1 LVRQL
6 IQRSPWSLTFA
17 GSPALTLVA
26 TLGGQA
32 SIRLDD
38 ARAAPV
44 RLTPG
49 GLVIISRTG
58 GHTIAD
64 DPVTPPQ
71 VVIRGGGKYA
81 IAGGE
86 LVADGRW
93 NMAPAPMATASRNPR
108 PWSSSP
114 TRNRSRP

>member
-71 VVIRGGGKYA
+71 VVIP
-81 IAGGE
+81 GGE